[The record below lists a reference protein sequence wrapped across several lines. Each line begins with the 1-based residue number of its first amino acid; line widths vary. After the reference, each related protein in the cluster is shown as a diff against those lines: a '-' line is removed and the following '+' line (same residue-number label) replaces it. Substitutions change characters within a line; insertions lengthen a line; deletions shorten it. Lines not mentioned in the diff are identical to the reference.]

1 MRVCKGIRRENSLGR
16 LFKSMMRRVLLVFR
30 ILLVLLE
37 VEIAYRTALVIP
49 AIYQRFI
56 VGNEHLG
63 LEKIIDFFT
72 PITAYLAGGVIYAIC
87 VRQDEFAFSILFLI
101 VANGL
106 CFFGLSLLGFLF
118 YEFIFRKT
126 LSSRKVDV
134 FVYWVLLMIPSTI
147 ATFPA
152 VGFLGHCLLNAIGA
166 LLIVLTTS
174 TFNKVLVAIARHRRR
189 RIR

>member
-1 MRVCKGIRRENSLGR
+1 
-16 LFKSMMRRVLLVFR
+16 MRRVLLVFR
-30 ILLVLLE
+30 ILLVFLE

-49 AIYQRFI
+49 AMYQRFI

-63 LEKIIDFFT
+63 LGKIVDFFT
-72 PITAYLAGGVIYAIC
+72 PVTAYLAGVVIYDIC
-87 VRQDEFAFSILFLI
+87 VRQDECAFAILFLI

-106 CFFGLSLLGFLF
+106 CFFGVSLLGFLF

-126 LSSRKVDV
+126 FSSRKVDF

-166 LLIVLTTS
+166 LLVVSTTS
-174 TFNKVLVAIARHRRR
+174 IFDKILSTGAKRTTDTKKLRK
-189 RIR
+189 

>member
-1 MRVCKGIRRENSLGR
+1 
-16 LFKSMMRRVLLVFR
+16 MMRRLLLVFR
-30 ILLVLLE
+30 ILLVFLE

-49 AIYQRFI
+49 AMYQRFI
-56 VGNEHLG
+56 EGNESLDIG
-63 LEKIIDFFT
+63 KIVDFF
-72 PITAYLAGGVIYAIC
+72 PVTAYLAGGVISAIC

-101 VANGL
+101 VVHGL

-126 LSSRKVDV
+126 FSSRKVDV

-147 ATFPA
+147 AMFPA